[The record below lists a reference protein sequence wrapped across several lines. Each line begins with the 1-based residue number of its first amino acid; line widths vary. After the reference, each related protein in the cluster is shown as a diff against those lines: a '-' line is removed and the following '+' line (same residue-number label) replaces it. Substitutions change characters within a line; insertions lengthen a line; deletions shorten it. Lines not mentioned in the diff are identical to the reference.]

1 MILVIAVTLIAAYT
15 ITILFAYSRIRDLAQ
30 ENIRHEAMYIAEA
43 VNLSGEAYLQKFRS
57 VESGTRL
64 TLIQKDGQVLYDT
77 ETSQALENHLQRP
90 EVQEALKSGVG
101 TSIRRSDTLGVEMYY
116 CAVLLDSGNIIRISK
131 EQATV
136 LYTALEL
143 LPVML
148 AIAAVMLI
156 AASLLARRSADA
168 LVRPFNTLDLDH
180 PLNNDVYEELHPLL
194 LRIDESN
201 RAKEAAARSRQEFSA
216 NVSHELKTP
225 LTSISGYAEIMANGL
240 VQPKDIPEFA
250 SRIQSEASR
259 LLTLIDDIMKLS
271 KLDEGEIGQQKE
283 DVDLFS
289 LSRDICS
296 RLIPRARDMNVHLA
310 MSGEPCTVYGVR
322 QLWDEMIYNIT
333 ENAIKYNRKGGR
345 VDLWVGKTLQGTK
358 VIVTDTGIGIP
369 KEDADRIFERFYRVD
384 KSHSKEIGGTG
395 LGLSIVKHGAIINGA
410 KIHVDSML
418 GKGTRMELIVP
429 PEEEKKR
436 EEEKKASAPLD
447 EEGEKG
453 ESRPA
458 AQGQKRQEKTE
469 EEK

>member
-250 SRIQSEASR
+250 
-259 LLTLIDDIMKLS
+259 LS

-296 RLIPRARDMNVHLA
+296 RLTPRARDMNVHLA